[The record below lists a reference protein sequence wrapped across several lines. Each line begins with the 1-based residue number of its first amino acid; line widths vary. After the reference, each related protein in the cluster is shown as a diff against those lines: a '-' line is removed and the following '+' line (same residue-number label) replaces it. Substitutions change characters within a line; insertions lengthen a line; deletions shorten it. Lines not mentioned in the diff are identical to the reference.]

1 MKSEKLTSGLGV
13 LLVGNRAISGGLNK
27 AVSARLAL
35 TLILFAGTAGAE
47 DPATAAAADVRFE
60 FDSSLPAGI
69 ERKRFLNDIR
79 VRGWQVAD
87 RVYFGQARVG
97 DEWGVGFVFENGNT
111 VYGLNNRGIQVTRQ
125 F

>member
-1 MKSEKLTSGLGV
+1 MKSEILTSGLGG
-13 LLVGNRAISGGLNK
+13 LLVGKRAIS
-27 AVSARLAL
+27 VRLAL
-35 TLILFAGTAGAE
+35 SLILFAGTAGAE
-47 DPATAAAADVRFE
+47 NPPTATAADVRFE

-87 RVYFGQARVG
+87 RVYFGQAKVG
-97 DEWGVGFVFENGNT
+97 DEWGIGFVFENGNT